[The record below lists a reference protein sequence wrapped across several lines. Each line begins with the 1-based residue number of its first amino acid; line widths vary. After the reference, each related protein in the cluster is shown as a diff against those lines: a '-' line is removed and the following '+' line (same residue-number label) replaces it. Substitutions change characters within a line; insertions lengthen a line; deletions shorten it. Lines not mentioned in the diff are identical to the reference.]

1 MKKSTKTL
9 LKLSLLINVLF
20 AVALI
25 MVYSSMSD
33 WRAQSQEL
41 QQKSEML
48 QIRLIESQRIAQE
61 QAALANQQMI
71 RAQVAA
77 QKALAIQFYA
87 KSQAQEANKEN

>member
-20 AVALI
+20 AVVLI
-25 MVYSSMSD
+25 TVYSSMSD
-33 WRAQSQEL
+33 WRMQSQEL
-41 QQKSEML
+41 QHKSEML

-61 QAALANQQMI
+61 QAALANRQMI

-77 QKALAIQFYA
+77 QKALANQFYA
-87 KSQAQEANKEN
+87 KSQAR